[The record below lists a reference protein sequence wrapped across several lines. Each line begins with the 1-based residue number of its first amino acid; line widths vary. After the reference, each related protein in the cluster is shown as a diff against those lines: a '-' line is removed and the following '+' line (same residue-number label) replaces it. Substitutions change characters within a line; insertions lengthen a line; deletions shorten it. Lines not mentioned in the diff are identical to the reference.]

1 MFFSHFFFILNY
13 LFQVVGLAPPRPP
26 PPGMEY
32 VSIETGRTRTGMVP
46 TYTAVPGNLAHS
58 FQGIID
64 KSNSNGAKAMIL
76 ANLSRSNRI
85 RNGGSPPEIMWDWA
99 TDQLLFTAAFLQD
112 TTYGENENDRGI
124 AIVHLPTFIRS
135 ITSWQGD
142 PYSSLTELELV
153 AEFNN
158 RMCRYDVEISPDLK
172 FLSRQKG
179 WDVNTQVFT
188 YRHNNFHSGGRDDVS
203 LMTSNGRGKTKAFRN
218 PPCVIPGCGKESTKR
233 GHCSGHIPK
242 VSVDILFNLGILI
255 ISSSHS
261 FPFPEMPW
269 L

>member
-1 MFFSHFFFILNY
+1 
-13 LFQVVGLAPPRPP
+13 
-26 PPGMEY
+26 
-32 VSIETGRTRTGMVP
+32 MVP

-142 PYSSLTELELV
+142 PY
-153 AEFNN
+153 
-158 RMCRYDVEISPDLK
+158 
-172 FLSRQKG
+172 
-179 WDVNTQVFT
+179 
-188 YRHNNFHSGGRDDVS
+188 
-203 LMTSNGRGKTKAFRN
+203 
-218 PPCVIPGCGKESTKR
+218 
-233 GHCSGHIPK
+233 
-242 VSVDILFNLGILI
+242 
-255 ISSSHS
+255 
-261 FPFPEMPW
+261 
-269 L
+269 